1 MLSHYLENTINL
13 MDSVSSW
20 EESVR
25 VAAEPLLNQGN
36 INESYIQDMISNI
49 HEFGPYIVIVPGIA
63 MPHAQN
69 KGGVNEN
76 GVSLLKLHTP
86 VLYPENKEVNV
97 VLVLAATD
105 STGHLDLIS
114 DLSTVLADEEVKDSL
129 EVAESKDE
137 ILRLIR
143 GVE

>member
-1 MLSHYLENTINL
+1 MLSNYLENTINF

-20 EESVR
+20 EESVKA
-25 VAAEPLLNQGN
+25 AAEPLLTQGN
-36 INESYIQDMISNI
+36 IDESYVEDMINNI

-69 KGGVNEN
+69 KGGVKEN
-76 GVSLLKLHTP
+76 GVSLLKLNKP
-86 VLYPENKEVNV
+86 VLYPEDKEVNL

-105 STGHLDLIS
+105 SSGHLDLIS
-114 DLSTVLADEEVKDSL
+114 DLSSVLADEDVKTSL
-129 EVAESKDE
+129 ENAESKDE

-143 GVE
+143 DVE